1 MTTITFPRSVDQA
14 VLAASMS
21 GSEFRAGGTD
31 WQERR
36 ELGLTQPHIV
46 DLRDVGGFR
55 SIEPLPSGGLRIGA
69 GVTVRELSEHP
80 AIVQGYPA
88 LALAA
93 GALATPQV
101 RAIATVGGSLLQR
114 SRCWYYRSPRWRCF
128 KSGGDGCPARTGDHL
143 FHACFDLG
151 PCVAPHPSTIGMAL
165 LNYDATV
172 GVHGGTGTRTIVTLF
187 GDGRDP
193 TRDHTLGPA
202 DLLTAVVLPSPLP
215 GERGGYFRA
224 ISRASAEWPLV
235 EVTVRLVLERRRI
248 TFARVALGGVATIP
262 LRVPAVDA
270 VLQGSVEDEAFE
282 RAGNIAADGATP
294 LPMTGYKVD
303 MIPEAV
309 VETLRRALGSEV

>member
-1 MTTITFPRSVDQA
+1 MTITFPRSLDQA
-14 VLAASMS
+14 VVAASMS

-36 ELGLTQPHIV
+36 ELGLTQPNIV
-46 DLRDVGGFR
+46 DLRDMTGLG

-69 GVTVRELSEHP
+69 RVTLRELSAHP

-93 GALATPQV
+93 SALATPQV
-101 RAIATVGGSLLQR
+101 RAVATVGGSLLQR

-128 KSGGDGCPARTGDHL
+128 KSGGDQCPARTGDHL

-151 PCVAPHPSTIGMAL
+151 PCVAPHPSTVGMAL
-165 LNYDATV
+165 LNYDATL
-172 GVHGGTGTRTIVTLF
+172 GVHGGTGTRSVAALF

-224 ISRASAEWPLV
+224 ISRAWAEWPLV
-235 EVTVRLVLERRRI
+235 EVSVRLVLERRRI
-248 TFARVALGGVATIP
+248 TFARVALGGVANIP

-270 VLQGSVEDEAFE
+270 VLQGSLEDEAFA
-282 RAGNIAADGATP
+282 RAGETAAQGANP

-303 MIPEAV
+303 IIPEAV
-309 VETLRRALGSEV
+309 GEALRQALGSEV